1 VKSARPSLAR
11 VIGWR
16 GFGALVG
23 AVGVVALGQLF
34 SRIGG
39 S

>member
-1 VKSARPSLAR
+1 MKARFRASEIA
-11 VIGWR
+11 WR

-23 AVGVVALGQLF
+23 ALGVVALGQLY
-34 SRIGG
+34 SLIGG